1 MAAKITCPH
10 CDAVLKPAKPLAA
23 GKKVNC
29 PRCGEVFTVRDEEE
43 EEEARPARAVP
54 ARPAKKAAPAKAARP
69 AKPAAPAPPP
79 KKSAADDDDDGE
91 LTYGVIREPE
101 DEEDKPKV
109 DYVPDLTV
117 KDRRG
122 KAVMVL
128 GLPSNFLLG
137 LSAVICIGA
146 LVAVGVFVWKFIFPP
161 EFWVDPGT
169 VLTKDSTLK
178 KDTNLPKDDPPPP
191 KKREEYDKNKELP
204 KIEEAEEEEKNFCII
219 WAIVSGVIMIYYAV
233 VAMATVKMQNL
244 ESYNWAMTAGI
255 MASVSLIGA
264 PLGIWAISLLRQPDI
279 KAAFEYVAE

>member
-1 MAAKITCPH
+1 MTVKITCPH

-43 EEEARPARAVP
+43 EEEARPAP
-54 ARPAKKAAPAKAARP
+54 ARPAKKAVPAKPARP
-69 AKPAAPAPPP
+69 AKPAPPAPPP
-79 KKSAADDDDDGE
+79 KKSAVDDDDDGE

-101 DEEDKPKV
+101 DEEEDKPKV

-117 KDRRG
+117 KDPRG

-128 GLPSNFLLG
+128 GMPSNFLLG

-169 VLTKDSTLK
+169 ALTKDATLK

-191 KKREEYDKNKELP
+191 KKREEYSKEEIR
-204 KIEEAEEEEKNFCII
+204 KIEDKEDEEKTFCIT
-219 WAIVSGVIMIYYAV
+219 WAIVSGVVMIYYGV

-255 MASVSLIGA
+255 MAAVSLIGA

-279 KAAFEYVAE
+279 KAAFEYVPE